1 MIRTRLVTYPLEET
15 KEQKKIRLV
24 LGLPQPMVSY
34 TVEWDDDVAVG
45 VRDTSRMSYNKL
57 KATGKLNRQQA
68 QIMAYIEANPGRNW
82 TRQELAA
89 EIKYGINVLSGRARE
104 LLDMKALKE
113 LPRRTCKIT
122 GEPAHALMEL
132 K

>member
-34 TVEWDDDVAVG
+34 TVEWDDDVAAG
-45 VRDTSRMSYNKL
+45 VRDTSRISYNKL
-57 KATGKLNRQQA
+57 KATGKLSRQQS
-68 QIMAYIEANPGRNW
+68 QIMAFLEAHPGRNW
-82 TRQELAA
+82 TRQELAG
-89 EIKYGINVLSGRARE
+89 ELKYGINTLCGRVKE
-104 LLDMKALKE
+104 LLDMGAIRE
-113 LPRRTCKIT
+113 LQRRVCKVT
-122 GEPAHALMEL
+122 GESAHALEV